1 MQKDI
6 AVSSSKQVEVATGEF
21 AVNETCIKP
30 CDSQVQVRV
39 DLRLPKHKQVAG
51 VFFPTKQCVTL
62 PATAKIC
69 CRTTWRKLNV
79 HI

>member
-6 AVSSSKQVEVATGEF
+6 AVSSSKQVDVVVVVTGEF

-51 VFFPTKQCVTL
+51 VFFLQVCNIT
-62 PATAKIC
+62 
-69 CRTTWRKLNV
+69 R
-79 HI
+79 HS